1 MMSRKPAVIIFAFVI
16 AILMTACEQ
25 KTEITLNCPDL
36 TSGCTI
42 DNLSVSTNHPPKIL
56 KPFELR
62 IQLPDG
68 GVDDGGEVYASFAM
82 SGMEMGLNRYK
93 LIKKA
98 ENLWVAEVT
107 LPVCVRG
114 RADWIMQIDTK
125 IGLIT
130 DRYLVNFQT
139 N

>member
-1 MMSRKPAVIIFAFVI
+1 MRGNRLSVVIIAFVI

-68 GVDDGGEVYASFAM
+68 GADGGEVYASFAM

-114 RADWIMQIDTK
+114 RADWVMQIDTK
-125 IGLIT
+125 IGLTT